1 MVASPELIIDGKSSQ
16 ENVSDTKERVKSQV
30 DKELQQLTNE
40 IWKSFYSINES
51 WEVEYNLD
59 LVKRYLETKKDKKYS
74 ELKSQNTW
82 AWIMAVQIVLS
93 SIGYDVGKVDWI
105 LKNKWART
113 SKTVEQIIKFQRDN
127 GLRPDGQPGSK
138 TISKL
143 LEKVWSTSTQDSTK
157 EKENKKESKNEKEV
171 VLDESKDQ
179 LDELKET
186 ITKAEFDLLCL
197 RASLSDEEMKKV
209 VAYAN
214 ENEDSRIALGVY
226 KISQNQLKELWKIK
240 NRISLIRMEKIT
252 SAQLEVLSNA
262 EELSLDSLREI
273 RPDQAEA
280 ISKWNVKKLEILSLR
295 KNMTND
301 VINKFAKSET
311 LKELWISY
319 NIMTPEQKKIL
330 EDNDISVRTY

>member
-179 LDELKET
+179 SDELKET
-186 ITKAEFDLLCL
+186 ITKAEFDLLCF
-197 RASLSDEEMKKV
+197 RTSLTDEEMKKV
-209 VAYAN
+209 VDYAN
-214 ENEDSRIALGVY
+214 KEWWSRLSLRITSIN
-226 KISQNQLKELWKIK
+226 KNQLKELSKIK
-240 NRISLIRMEKIT
+240 NALFLNEVKSIGNNE
-252 SAQLEVLSNA
+252 LEALSNI
-262 EELSLDSLREI
+262 ERLWLN
-273 RPDQAEA
+273 
-280 ISKWNVKKLEILSLR
+280 WLR
-295 KNMTND
+295 K
-301 VINKFAKSET
+301 
-311 LKELWISY
+311 
-319 NIMTPEQKKIL
+319 
-330 EDNDISVRTY
+330 